1 MLKEI
6 NINILGLNNL
16 NINIDN
22 NNKEIKFNYEIISKL
37 INMIVLWKYDYGRD
51 NEFDSEEFI
60 IELIT
65 DNENIIYKGKGNY
78 PENYDDFKSLLGELV

>member
-1 MLKEI
+1 
-6 NINILGLNNL
+6 
-16 NINIDN
+16 
-22 NNKEIKFNYEIISKL
+22 
-37 INMIVLWKYDYGRD
+37 MIVLWKYDYGRD

-60 IELIT
+60 IELTT